1 MKKAIYDPKENPF
14 ISEDEYVNLMQLEP
28 ETKSAKKTEIRTNP
42 IENFEVIP
50 DTYEIARPRI
60 IVRSNE

>member
-50 DTYEIARPRI
+50 DTFQIAPSTYNH
-60 IVRSNE
+60 RSNE